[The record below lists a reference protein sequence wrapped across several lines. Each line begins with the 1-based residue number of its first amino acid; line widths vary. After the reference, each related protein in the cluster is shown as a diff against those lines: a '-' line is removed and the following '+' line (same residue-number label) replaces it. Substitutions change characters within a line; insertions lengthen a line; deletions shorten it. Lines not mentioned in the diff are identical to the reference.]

1 MSSTAS
7 NVSNTI
13 DATLAAAGSKAT
25 YTGSGMVL
33 SGWFFSSEF
42 AVFVGI
48 LMGIAGFLVNWYYK
62 HKIASAEI
70 KFKLDELHL
79 KQEQAERERVEH
91 NYRMKS
97 MKHRC
102 NDHSDCK
109 HEEGYCSH
117 VHE

>member
-70 KFKLDELHL
+70 KFKLQKVINLRKLIVLSHL
-79 KQEQAERERVEH
+79 IHILEVRHAKQWPLFH
-91 NYRMKS
+91 IL
-97 MKHRC
+97 
-102 NDHSDCK
+102 
-109 HEEGYCSH
+109 
-117 VHE
+117 